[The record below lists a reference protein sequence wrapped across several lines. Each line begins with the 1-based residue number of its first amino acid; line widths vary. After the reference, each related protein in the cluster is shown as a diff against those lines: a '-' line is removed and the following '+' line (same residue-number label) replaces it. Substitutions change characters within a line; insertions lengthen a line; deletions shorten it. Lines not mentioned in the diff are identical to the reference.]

1 MSPRA
6 AAAIPLTARRR
17 VTPRE
22 TEVLAAARDGGT
34 ISDVARALHLS
45 EGTTRNHLSSAMQ
58 KLEART
64 RADAAR
70 IAQERGWLL

>member
-1 MSPRA
+1 MTSPSSNA
-6 AAAIPLTARRR
+6 PPTAEKNDSSDMI
-17 VTPRE
+17 T
-22 TEVLAAARDGGT
+22 AARDGGT
-34 ISDVARALHLS
+34 ISDVARVLHLS